1 MAKKPKPQHEPEVAK
16 GEVVPATDPVIR
28 ALAKRVTYKPEF
40 GERIFDVM
48 INGKDVVEACEILG
62 WNRGSVYRW
71 MREHPEFDSWCARA
85 REGLADYKVHEIDQ
99 VIKKVTPESA
109 PADRVKLAGLQW
121 RAEKIFPKKYAPRQQ
136 TELTGKDGAPIQVQQ
151 HTIIDSASLDADQ
164 RDALRA
170 ILLAA
175 QAQPEGDED
184 D

>member
-1 MAKKPKPQHEPEVAK
+1 MPKKIDPKRELVETNEPAAKP
-16 GEVVPATDPVIR
+16 I
-28 ALAKRVTYKPEF
+28 AKRVSYQPDF

-48 INGKDVVEACEILG
+48 IDGYDLVEACEILK

-99 VIKKVTPESA
+99 VIKRVTPESA
-109 PADRVKLAGLQW
+109 PADRVKLAALQW
-121 RAEKIFPKKYAPRQQ
+121 RAEKIFPKKYAARQH
-136 TELTGKDGAPIQVQQ
+136 TEVTGKDGAPIQMQQ

-175 QAQPEGDED
+175 QGQTEGDED
-184 D
+184 EGI

>member
-1 MAKKPKPQHEPEVAK
+1 MTRKPKPSE
-16 GEVVPATDPVIR
+16 GEAGLPADPISKTI
-28 ALAKRVTYKPEF
+28 AKRISYQPDF

-48 INGKDVVEACEILG
+48 IDGYDLVEACEILK

-99 VIKKVTPESA
+99 VIKRVTPESA
-109 PADRVKLAGLQW
+109 AADRVKLAGLQW
-121 RAEKIFPKKYAPRQQ
+121 RAEKIFPKKYAPKQH
-136 TELTGKDGAPIQVQQ
+136 TEVTGKDGAPIQMQQ

-170 ILLAA
+170 ILMAA
-175 QAQPEGDED
+175 QGQTEGDADE
-184 D
+184 

>member
-1 MAKKPKPQHEPEVAK
+1 MTKKPKPSE
-16 GEVVPATDPVIR
+16 GEAGLPADPVNKPI
-28 ALAKRVTYKPEF
+28 AKRISYQPDF

-48 INGKDVVEACEILG
+48 IDGYDLVEACEILK

-99 VIKKVTPESA
+99 VIKRVTPESA
-109 PADRVKLAGLQW
+109 AADRVKLAGLQW
-121 RAEKIFPKKYAPRQQ
+121 RAEKIFPKKYAPKQH
-136 TELTGKDGAPIQVQQ
+136 TEVTGRDGAPIQMQQ

-170 ILLAA
+170 ILMAA
-175 QAQPEGDED
+175 QGQTEGDAD

>member
-1 MAKKPKPQHEPEVAK
+1 M
-16 GEVVPATDPVIR
+16 PATESVVR
-28 ALAKRVTYKPEF
+28 ALTKRITYKPEF

-48 INGKDVVEACEILG
+48 IAGNDMVDACDILG
-62 WNRGSVYRW
+62 WNRSSVYRW
-71 MREHPEFDSWCARA
+71 MREHPEFESWCARA

-99 VIKKVTPESA
+99 VIKNVTPESA

-121 RAEKIFPKKYAPRQQ
+121 RAEKIFPKKYAPKQH
-136 TELTGKDGAPIQVQQ
+136 TEVTGRDGAPIQMQQ

-184 D
+184 E

>member
-1 MAKKPKPQHEPEVAK
+1 MTKKPKPSE
-16 GEVVPATDPVIR
+16 GEAGLPADPINKQI
-28 ALAKRVTYKPEF
+28 AKRISYQPDF

-48 INGKDVVEACEILG
+48 IDGYDLVEACEILK

-99 VIKKVTPESA
+99 VIRAVTPESA

-121 RAEKIFPKKYAPRQQ
+121 RAEKIFPKKYAPKQH
-136 TELTGKDGAPIQVQQ
+136 TEVTGKDGAPIQMQQ

-170 ILLAA
+170 ILMAA
-175 QAQPEGDED
+175 QGQAEGDTD